1 MAVAGSIGVITA
13 NEIQDGA
20 VTNDKLAG
28 SIANAKLA
36 NDSITVNGTSIDLGS
51 SDTITTGKILQV
63 VNSIKTDTIAS
74 TGANTWNDI
83 GLSAA
88 ITPSSTSSK
97 IFVNVS
103 VSGGLNNSNTWL
115 AVLRDSTYLGLG
127 DAAGSRLQCTFGS
140 LYTFG
145 DANIMKTHGFQLVDS
160 PSSTSQLTYK
170 VQVRSLANTWY
181 VNRSVAD
188 ADSVDHGRASST
200 ITLMEIAG

>member
-127 DAAGSRLQCTFGS
+127 DAAGSRLQCTFGN

-145 DANIMKTHGFQLVDS
+145 DANIMKTHGFQLLDS
-160 PSSTSQLTYK
+160 PSSTSALTYK